1 MRHIYQ
7 SILTIISFVFL
18 GVFIVSSV
26 YIFSIW
32 NPLAPEVKEPSLLSM
47 RLEGVIFDTGDFI
60 RTLRIYREDPNIK
73 GMIIYVNSPGGSV
86 GSSQEL
92 YTEIKRVR
100 EEFRKPVVVSGGSVV
115 AGGAY
120 YAASGAD
127 RILANPGTL
136 MGSMS
141 AVMEFSQPNQSQDGR
156 AHEQI
161 AVKTGEPEEPIA
173 GAYQIKLQERE
184 FFRGILTE
192 VHDQFKQAIQ
202 KSRSLSPDLINKYA
216 DGRVF
221 TGATAVRLGFADQV
235 GSFEDAIRVAGTL
248 AGLGVNPKLFRPRS
262 LSSPSS
268 GFWQD
273 RFRVSSSAE
282 IKTESAQFKDLRA
295 QLLGRPLYL
304 MPGSL

>member
-7 SILTIISFVFL
+7 SVLSIISFVFL
-18 GVFIVSSV
+18 GAFIVAFV
-26 YIFSIW
+26 YFFSIW

-47 RLEGVIFDTGDFI
+47 RLEGVILDTGDFI
-60 RTLRIYREDPNIK
+60 RTLRTYREDPNIK
-73 GMIIYVNSPGGSV
+73 GMIIHINSPGGSV

-100 EEFRKPVVVSGGSVV
+100 EEFRKPVVVSGGSLV

-127 RILANPGTL
+127 RIVANPGTL
-136 MGSMS
+136 MGSIS
-141 AVMEFSQPNQSQDGR
+141 AFMEFSQPNQSQDGKT
-156 AHEQI
+156 HEQI
-161 AVKTGEPEEPIA
+161 VVKTGELEDPIA
-173 GAYQIKLQERE
+173 GAYQMKLRDKELFQ
-184 FFRGILTE
+184 GILVE

-216 DGRVF
+216 DGRIF

-235 GSFEDAIRVAGTL
+235 GSFEDALRVAGNL
-248 AGLGVNPKLFRPRS
+248 AGLGANPKLFRPRS
-262 LSSPSS
+262 LPSASS

-273 RFRVSSSAE
+273 RFRVNSSAE
-282 IKTESAQFKDLRA
+282 NITESTQLKDLRA

>member
-18 GVFIVSSV
+18 GAFIVAFV

-47 RLEGVIFDTGDFI
+47 RLEGVILDTGDFI

-73 GMIIYVNSPGGSV
+73 GMIIHVNSPGGSV

-136 MGSMS
+136 MGSIS

-156 AHEQI
+156 THEQI
-161 AVKTGEPEEPIA
+161 SVKTGEPEEPIA
-173 GAYQIKLQERE
+173 GAYQIKLRERE
-184 FFRGILTE
+184 LFQGILAE

-216 DGRVF
+216 DGRIF

-235 GSFEDAIRVAGTL
+235 GSFEDAIRVAGSL
-248 AGLGVNPKLFRPRS
+248 AGLGPNPKLFRPKS
-262 LSSPSS
+262 LPSPSS

-273 RFRVSSSAE
+273 RFRVNSSAE

>member
-18 GVFIVSSV
+18 GAFIVAFV

-47 RLEGVIFDTGDFI
+47 RLEGVILDTGDFI

-73 GMIIYVNSPGGSV
+73 GMIIHVNSPGGSV

-127 RILANPGTL
+127 RIVANPGTL

-141 AVMEFSQPNQSQDGR
+141 AVMEFSQSNQSQDGR

-161 AVKTGEPEEPIA
+161 TVKTEETEEPIA

-268 GFWQD
+268 GFWQEW
-273 RFRVSSSAE
+273 FRVNSSAE

-295 QLLGRPLYL
+295 QLLGHPLYL